1 MDAPWPTYEP
11 GQGTSTPITPDPVRI
26 ANNPTSQRGGAQ
38 SASSDWLASAFR
50 SVDNDARPSQ
60 GRHTGAGAV
69 NPFDVGNVSV
79 IEATGVHSS
88 QNPFNSLF
96 DRSDQRSG
104 SSMGGSMGGT
114 SSSSSVGDFTFAR
127 DLSGGRNP
135 TRRTTSC
142 ILMFSHVE
150 DGTLFVSCESDA
162 DPRIV
167 IVREL
172 IAEFTP
178 EVQFVRLIPAVTPRM
193 FRQDFLVGEERS
205 RPITPIEV
213 VLDHYETHRQNYEEE
228 RRREQADYERRCE
241 EFRAA
246 YREEALRAQRAAG
259 RRASSEASALGSAEV
274 ASGASAS
281 VVEDLLF
288 SDLRVGSV
296 PSTSSFGPP
305 ASIDCASPADASRQF
320 PRPRDIEAL
329 LPSAPPALACNKGRD
344 WLRAALRL
352 SEGPAYERRHPSPGG
367 DVHAIAHEDKPVCEA
382 LWTALESRCGH
393 GTEVSATMA
402 LYSEEHGRNPFGLL
416 DELDK
421 IVTKVSS
428 AGCWKALQTFVTYR
442 MASRSTAAQHVERV
456 YADAEAIEKGGVTLP
471 PRLINFV
478 AIQSLDSRYE
488 GLKQKCEHDPDYA
501 EKVSDKSRF
510 ALLRLLSDQN
520 VPSDYPRGGSGRSR
534 SRSPA
539 PSAAS
544 AALSVG
550 VESLSTADLTKLIKR
565 CKGNKNFTQAL
576 WGAGCVEH
584 ATQAAQQLAKMKRDK
599 GKEKENRRRRDPR
612 RGDEDAA
619 GTADD
624 GASAS
629 ADSLPPSPPQQS
641 PPLPQRDQD
650 EPVAEVDD
658 QDLTAIR
665 AAASHLEYDSSSDDD
680 GSLVMDA
687 FEVGV
692 DDSTGSTLNSNAHL
706 ASYSSRFDPYC
717 SASSASLAYD
727 SWKADLADVFRSGC
741 DPRDDLGDLLRECDS
756 ERRAELQE
764 AVSDSPSGST
774 AEFVACD
781 VDRAALAPAT
791 FWESATYRRV
801 DSRRAV
807 RPVSLG
813 TVAPSTASTNQFGI
827 LSADDETHGASDDWV
842 VGSGSALTVP
852 YVGAVHI
859 SACSASSESSQSD
872 PSPSPRHPTYTSSP
886 RPRPRPLQHPRRD
899 ALFYS
904 RSDFQSFR
912 DDPSIK
918 EAYVQSGFTFGL
930 RRVGVTS
937 SRAYRRARIQEAT
950 AQVQSASAAASPR
963 AFASATDQLPVDGTT
978 SPTCRRRSR
987 AADPGA

>member
-1 MDAPWPTYEP
+1 MTPREETKAVTTLSDDEALNDFSQTLTTLTTSGDAGGGSSDEPTMKL
-11 GQGTSTPITPDPVRI
+11 TRHPDPTPQLAGRLDADAEVSYRHVYDLRDDDDDQSGQFDD
-26 ANNPTSQRGGAQ
+26 AQFPSSEEDPLPKDDDDEQSGQFDDAFPSSEEDLPPNGGASFPPPLDLPQCTTPQEVQLFDLPTS
-38 SASSDWLASAFR
+38 
-50 SVDNDARPSQ
+50 
-60 GRHTGAGAV
+60 
-69 NPFDVGNVSV
+69 
-79 IEATGVHSS
+79 
-88 QNPFNSLF
+88 
-96 DRSDQRSG
+96 
-104 SSMGGSMGGT
+104 
-114 SSSSSVGDFTFAR
+114 
-127 DLSGGRNP
+127 
-135 TRRTTSC
+135 
-142 ILMFSHVE
+142 
-150 DGTLFVSCESDA
+150 
-162 DPRIV
+162 RIV

-228 RRREQADYERRCE
+228 RRREQAAYERRCE

-624 GASAS
+624 A
-629 ADSLPPSPPQQS
+629 
-641 PPLPQRDQD
+641 
-650 EPVAEVDD
+650 
-658 QDLTAIR
+658 
-665 AAASHLEYDSSSDDD
+665 
-680 GSLVMDA
+680 
-687 FEVGV
+687 
-692 DDSTGSTLNSNAHL
+692 
-706 ASYSSRFDPYC
+706 
-717 SASSASLAYD
+717 
-727 SWKADLADVFRSGC
+727 
-741 DPRDDLGDLLRECDS
+741 
-756 ERRAELQE
+756 
-764 AVSDSPSGST
+764 
-774 AEFVACD
+774 
-781 VDRAALAPAT
+781 
-791 FWESATYRRV
+791 
-801 DSRRAV
+801 
-807 RPVSLG
+807 
-813 TVAPSTASTNQFGI
+813 
-827 LSADDETHGASDDWV
+827 
-842 VGSGSALTVP
+842 
-852 YVGAVHI
+852 
-859 SACSASSESSQSD
+859 
-872 PSPSPRHPTYTSSP
+872 
-886 RPRPRPLQHPRRD
+886 
-899 ALFYS
+899 
-904 RSDFQSFR
+904 
-912 DDPSIK
+912 
-918 EAYVQSGFTFGL
+918 
-930 RRVGVTS
+930 
-937 SRAYRRARIQEAT
+937 
-950 AQVQSASAAASPR
+950 
-963 AFASATDQLPVDGTT
+963 
-978 SPTCRRRSR
+978 
-987 AADPGA
+987 